1 VGVSSDLIRDLNP
14 ALMRGVT
21 PIHASEHEILLPPGA
36 KEILLANLHQL
47 PRYSYREPVGTAAKW
62 HRVRKGETWG
72 SISSRHRT
80 VPAEL
85 AGFNGLKVSD
95 RLKVGALLRLSSATP
110 ASEGIVASVRG
121 TGSRGRPVAVKKAG
135 SSSRSAAYIVK
146 RGDTLSKI
154 ARIYGVTPEDLRQW
168 NDLKRQTKLQ
178 PGRALQVVA
187 QAAKSNRDVGHGEV
201 PASITPV
208 RYRVRRGDTLWEIAR
223 VHDVTPDE
231 LRRWN
236 DLRHKAPLLV
246 GQELRIRVS
255 ES

>member
-1 VGVSSDLIRDLNP
+1 
-14 ALMRGVT
+14 
-21 PIHASEHEILLPPGA
+21 
-36 KEILLANLHQL
+36 
-47 PRYSYREPVGTAAKW
+47 
-62 HRVRKGETWG
+62 
-72 SISSRHRT
+72 
-80 VPAEL
+80 
-85 AGFNGLKVSD
+85 
-95 RLKVGALLRLSSATP
+95 
-110 ASEGIVASVRG
+110 
-121 TGSRGRPVAVKKAG
+121 VKKAG
-135 SSSRSAAYIVK
+135 SSSRAAAYIVK

-168 NDLKRQTKLQ
+168 NDLKRQAKLQ

-187 QAAKSNRDVGHGEV
+187 QTAKSNHDAGRGDVSV
-201 PASITPV
+201 SITPV

-236 DLRHKAPLLV
+236 DLGHKAPLLV